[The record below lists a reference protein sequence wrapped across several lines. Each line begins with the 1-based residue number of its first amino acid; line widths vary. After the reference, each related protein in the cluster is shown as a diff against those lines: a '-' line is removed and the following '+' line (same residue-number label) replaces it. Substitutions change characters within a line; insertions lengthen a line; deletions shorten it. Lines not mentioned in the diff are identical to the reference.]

1 MKKVSIF
8 LLGVIGIILIV
19 YFSKDH
25 EDYTANSYI
34 QEEVVNDDLGQSN
47 NKVNS
52 EKNEHNNQSEEN
64 EEYQEYDSIAYR
76 LSNREVGNR
85 NGQQE
90 YKYTAYYVPN
100 EQLEVYGKKANRI
113 VNEEN
118 KEIKFWRYDVDFVP
132 RKWDLILVKYPK
144 GNHKKFI
151 DIDILYSPIGEPY
164 QWDGDN

>member
-52 EKNEHNNQSEEN
+52 EKMSTTIKVKKMRNIKNMILSHIDYPTEKSGIEMDNKNISILHTMFLMNN
-64 EEYQEYDSIAYR
+64 
-76 LSNREVGNR
+76 
-85 NGQQE
+85 
-90 YKYTAYYVPN
+90 
-100 EQLEVYGKKANRI
+100 
-113 VNEEN
+113 
-118 KEIKFWRYDVDFVP
+118 
-132 RKWDLILVKYPK
+132 
-144 GNHKKFI
+144 
-151 DIDILYSPIGEPY
+151 
-164 QWDGDN
+164 